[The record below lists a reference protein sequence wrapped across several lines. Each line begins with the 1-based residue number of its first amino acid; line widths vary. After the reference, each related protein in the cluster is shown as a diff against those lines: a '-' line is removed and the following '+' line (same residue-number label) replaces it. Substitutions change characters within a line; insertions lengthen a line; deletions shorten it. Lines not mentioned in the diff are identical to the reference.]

1 MREIFSNDPRG
12 GKLIMKN
19 IDKDLFLRNN
29 QLEGTMYVEFKYSS
43 AEKEFWNEDS
53 YYIDSDIFEYL
64 LGVFE
69 KSKEDFSM
77 FGENYFSFEEVD
89 NLINSLKNI
98 DLEGIADKITKNS
111 FKEDKYIEKIQII
124 NSLISLIQ
132 RLEAWLVKAIELD
145 VIVIILGL

>member
-19 IDKDLFLRNN
+19 IDNDLFLRKN

-53 YYIDSDIFEYL
+53 YYINSDIFEYL

-89 NLINSLKNI
+89 NLINSLKKI
-98 DLEGIADKITKNS
+98 DLEGIADKVIKNS

-124 NSLISLIQ
+124 NSLINLVQ

>member
-1 MREIFSNDPRG
+1 
-12 GKLIMKN
+12 MKN
-19 IDKDLFLRNN
+19 IDNELFLRKK

-53 YYIDSDIFEYL
+53 YYINSDIFEYL
-64 LGVFE
+64 LVVFE
-69 KSKEDFSM
+69 KTKADFSM
-77 FGENYFSFEEVD
+77 FGENYFSFVEVD
-89 NLINSLKNI
+89 NLINSLKKI

-124 NSLISLIQ
+124 NSLINLVQ

-145 VIVIILGL
+145 VIVIILGI

>member
-1 MREIFSNDPRG
+1 
-12 GKLIMKN
+12 MKN
-19 IDKDLFLRNN
+19 IDNDLFLRKN

-53 YYIDSDIFEYL
+53 YYIDNDIFEYL

-77 FGENYFSFEEVD
+77 FGKNYFSVEEVD
-89 NLINSLKNI
+89 NLLNCLKKI
-98 DLEGIADKITKNS
+98 DLEGIADKIIKNS

-145 VIVIILGL
+145 VIVIILGI

>member
-1 MREIFSNDPRG
+1 
-12 GKLIMKN
+12 
-19 IDKDLFLRNN
+19 
-29 QLEGTMYVEFKYSS
+29 
-43 AEKEFWNEDS
+43 KEFWNEDS

-64 LGVFE
+64 FGVFE
-69 KSKEDFSM
+69 KSKADFSM

-89 NLINSLKNI
+89 NLLNCLKKI
-98 DLEGIADKITKNS
+98 DLEGIADKIIKNS

-145 VIVIILGL
+145 VIVIILGI

>member
-1 MREIFSNDPRG
+1 
-12 GKLIMKN
+12 MKN
-19 IDKDLFLRNN
+19 IDKDLFLRKN

-53 YYIDSDIFEYL
+53 YYINSDIFEYL

-89 NLINSLKNI
+89 NLINCLKKL

-124 NSLISLIQ
+124 NSLISLVQ
-132 RLEAWLVKAIELD
+132 RLEAWLVKALELD
-145 VIVIILGL
+145 VIVIILGI

>member
-1 MREIFSNDPRG
+1 
-12 GKLIMKN
+12 MKN
-19 IDKDLFLRNN
+19 IDNELFLRKN

-53 YYIDSDIFEYL
+53 YYINSDIFEYL

-89 NLINSLKNI
+89 NLINSLKKI

-124 NSLISLIQ
+124 NSLINLVQ

-145 VIVIILGL
+145 VIVIILGI

>member
-1 MREIFSNDPRG
+1 
-12 GKLIMKN
+12 MKN
-19 IDKDLFLRNN
+19 IDKDLFLRKN

-89 NLINSLKNI
+89 NLINSLQNI
-98 DLEGIADKITKNS
+98 DLEGIADKIKKNS

>member
-1 MREIFSNDPRG
+1 
-12 GKLIMKN
+12 MKN
-19 IDKDLFLRNN
+19 KDKDLFLRKN

-89 NLINSLKNI
+89 NLINSLQNI
-98 DLEGIADKITKNS
+98 DLEGIADKIKKNS

>member
-1 MREIFSNDPRG
+1 
-12 GKLIMKN
+12 MKN
-19 IDKDLFLRNN
+19 IDKDLFLRKN

-53 YYIDSDIFEYL
+53 YYVNSDIFEYL

-77 FGENYFSFEEVD
+77 FGENYFSFEEID
-89 NLINSLKNI
+89 NLINSLKEI

-145 VIVIILGL
+145 VIVIILGI

>member
-1 MREIFSNDPRG
+1 
-12 GKLIMKN
+12 MKN
-19 IDKDLFLRNN
+19 IDNDLFLRKS

-53 YYIDSDIFEYL
+53 YYINSDIFEYL

-89 NLINSLKNI
+89 NLINCLKKI
-98 DLEGIADKITKNS
+98 DLEGIADKVTKNS

-124 NSLISLIQ
+124 NSLISLVQ
-132 RLEAWLVKAIELD
+132 RLEAWLVKALELD
-145 VIVIILGL
+145 VIVIILGI

>member
-1 MREIFSNDPRG
+1 
-12 GKLIMKN
+12 MKN
-19 IDKDLFLRNN
+19 IDNDLFLRKN

-53 YYIDSDIFEYL
+53 YYINSDIFEYL

-89 NLINSLKNI
+89 NLINSLKKI

-124 NSLISLIQ
+124 NSLINLVQ

-145 VIVIILGL
+145 VIVIILGI

>member
-1 MREIFSNDPRG
+1 MREIFSNDTKG
-12 GKLIMKN
+12 GNLIMKN
-19 IDKDLFLRNN
+19 IDKDLFLRKN

-89 NLINSLKNI
+89 NLLNCLKKI
-98 DLEGIADKITKNS
+98 DLEGIADKIIKNS

>member
-19 IDKDLFLRNN
+19 IDNDLFLRKN

-53 YYIDSDIFEYL
+53 YYINSDIFEYL

-89 NLINSLKNI
+89 NLMNCLKKI
-98 DLEGIADKITKNS
+98 DLEGIADKVIKNS